1 MCLSV
6 VGELDDYDRLR
17 RSANEHWRTMQ
28 YYFDEAAAAY
38 GRGERCRA
46 AALSEKVRDPS
57 SLSVTLLNSVKLTAA

>member
-28 YYFDEAAAAY
+28 YYFDEV
-38 GRGERCRA
+38 CC
-46 AALSEKVRDPS
+46 LPH
-57 SLSVTLLNSVKLTAA
+57 SLQDHHKQNDICF

>member
-1 MCLSV
+1 L
-6 VGELDDYDRLR
+6 L
-17 RSANEHWRTMQ
+17 HQ
-28 YYFDEAAAAY
+28 AAAAY